1 MKNHFLIISFVL
13 IFLTSS
19 IVGITSNI
27 LIRNMHEKEI
37 YNSLVNTAYVASSFV
52 ENSDSSSSALFKVVA
67 MFGKNANQRLT
78 IYNDNGISVADSKN
92 NSVILSKKSILSEYK
107 SFIKNKK
114 SFILVKDFE
123 EEKIVIK
130 LYTKTIFN
138 KNGTKYFIGVS
149 ENLEGFNYFQKNIF
163 FILLISI
170 LISLLISIPCAI
182 FFNNK
187 EIKVIKT
194 TFDSLEKELDDRA
207 HNLETIIENMS
218 EGLILLSSD
227 KKIIDI
233 NSYAKSVLDFNK
245 NNLFFYN
252 YKILNEL
259 KEIIEVSFNQ
269 RKNMSIDLE
278 VENLF
283 YRCSTFYVMGN
294 ESKVIVML
302 EDISKSKK
310 LDLSKK
316 EFVSNASHELKT
328 PLTIISGFLETIML
342 KNYKDENQLFYY
354 LDIVHNEVNRL
365 KKLVTNLLSLSS
377 IENNYMKSNKLT
389 QLEICDFI
397 LKLKKTFEFLSQEKN
412 IKLNFNYKNE
422 IIYILFPKEWL
433 EIITSNIIDNAIKY
447 SSKNKIVNI
456 NLNIIHNTLII
467 EVQDFGIGIVKKDLN
482 KIFERFYR
490 GDKSHSSVIEGT
502 GLGLSIVKHMIDI
515 IEGEITVKSE
525 INKGS
530 TFSIYIPIIEIL
542 KEENV

>member
-37 YNSLVNTAYVASSFV
+37 YNSLINTAYVATSFV
-52 ENSDSSSSALFKVVA
+52 ENSDSSPAALFKVVA
-67 MFGKNANQRLT
+67 MFGKNSNQRLT
-78 IYNDNGISVADSKN
+78 IYSDGGISMADSKN
-92 NSVILSKKSILSEYK
+92 NSVVLSKKSILSEYK

-114 SFILVKDFE
+114 KFILVKDFE

-130 LYTKTIFN
+130 LYTEIVSN
-138 KNGTKYFIGVS
+138 RDGAKYFIGVS

-163 FILLISI
+163 FILLISV
-170 LISLLISIPCAI
+170 LISFLISIPCAI

-187 EIKVIKT
+187 EIKVIKK
-194 TFDSLEKELDDRA
+194 TFDSMERELDDRA

-227 KKIIDI
+227 KRVIDI
-233 NSYAKSVLDFNK
+233 NSCAKDILDFDK

-259 KEIIEVSFNQ
+259 KEIIEISLSQ
-269 RKNMSIDLE
+269 KKNMNIDLE
-278 VENLF
+278 IETVF
-283 YRCSTFYVMGN
+283 YRCSTFYVKGN
-294 ESKVIVML
+294 EAKVIVML

-342 KNYKDENQLFYY
+342 KNYKDEKQLFYY
-354 LDIVHNEVNRL
+354 LDIVYSEVNRL
-365 KKLVTNLLSLSS
+365 KKLVTNLLSLST
-377 IENNYMKSNKLT
+377 IENNYMKSNKIT
-389 QLEICDFI
+389 EFEIDEFI
-397 LKLKKTFEFLSQEKN
+397 LKLKRTFEFLSQEKN
-412 IKLNFNYKNE
+412 IKLNFNYRNE
-422 IIYILFPKEWL
+422 IVYILFPKEWL

-456 NLNIIHNTLII
+456 DLNTIHNTLII
-467 EVQDFGIGIVKKDLN
+467 EVQDFGIGIDKKDLT

-490 GDKSHSSVIEGT
+490 GDKSHSSIIEGT

-515 IEGEITVKSE
+515 IEGEITVSSQIKE
-525 INKGS
+525 GT
-530 TFSIYIPIIEIL
+530 TFTLYIPIIE
-542 KEENV
+542 KEA